1 MNDRLLQILNEKY
14 SLELIKVE
22 AVTDE
27 MFRCTAKQGTYY
39 ARVTNYKSY
48 EEQVEEVTYTNFL
61 YQEGLGVTPTIT
73 SVNGEEVEKV
83 MLDREMLT
91 VVYQSAPGIHLPRKR
106 WQPNVFQELGR
117 QLGRLH
123 RLSKKFEEIHPV
135 RHINDWHENEEYA
148 FLKYIP
154 KEERTIREVADEV
167 LTTIGKLPKSPSNY
181 GLLHGD
187 LCLENLLVDQESNL
201 TMIDFQDC
209 EKHFYIFD
217 LAAAVYSAMEY
228 SYIGGGSIVDYGQAM
243 TNAIINGYQEE
254 NNLSPEMVDQLPL
267 FIKLKEVF
275 EYSLM
280 HMYWDQDWLTE
291 DQVRIMNHFRI
302 RLEHNHSLLKS

>member
-1 MNDRLLQILNEKY
+1 MNDQLLLLLNEKY
-14 SLELIKVE
+14 PLNLIKVE
-22 AVTDE
+22 AITDK
-27 MFRCTAKQGTYY
+27 MFRCIAEQGTYY

-48 EEQVEEVTYTNFL
+48 EEQVDEVTYTNFL
-61 YQEGLGVTPTIT
+61 YQEGFGVSPAIP
-73 SVNGEEVEKV
+73 SVNGGVVEKI

-91 VVYQSAPGIHLPRKR
+91 VVYQSAPGIHLPRKL
-106 WQPNVFQELGR
+106 WHPNVFYKLGR
-117 QLGRLH
+117 QIGRLH
-123 RLSKKFEEIHPV
+123 RLSRKFEEIHPV
-135 RHINDWHENEEYA
+135 HHINDWYENEEYA

-154 KEERTIREVADEV
+154 KEERTIREVAHDV
-167 LTTIGKLPKSPSNY
+167 LSTIKNLSKSYSNY

-209 EKHFYIFD
+209 EKHFYVFD

-228 SYIGGGSIVDYGQAM
+228 SYVGGGNISDYGRAM
-243 TNAIINGYQEE
+243 TKAIIDGYQEE
-254 NNLSPEMVDQLPL
+254 NNLSPEMKDQLPL

-280 HMYWDQDWLTE
+280 HMYWNKERLTE
-291 DQVRIMNHFRI
+291 DQIRIMNHFRL
-302 RLEHNHSLLKS
+302 RLEHNHSLLTS

>member
-1 MNDRLLQILNEKY
+1 MNDQLLLLLNEKY
-14 SLELIKVE
+14 PLNLIKVE
-22 AVTDE
+22 AITDE
-27 MFRCTAKQGTYY
+27 MFRCIAEHGTYY

-48 EEQVEEVTYTNFL
+48 EEQVDEVTYTNFL
-61 YQEGLGVTPTIT
+61 YQEGFGVSPAIT
-73 SVNGEEVEKV
+73 SVNGEVVEKV

-91 VVYQSAPGIHLPRKR
+91 VVYQSAPGIHLSRKL
-106 WQPNVFQELGR
+106 WQPNVFHKLGR
-117 QLGRLH
+117 QIGRLH
-123 RLSKKFEEIHPV
+123 RLSQKFEEIHPV
-135 RHINDWHENEEYA
+135 HHINDWYENEEYA

-154 KEERTIREVADEV
+154 KEERTIREVAHDI
-167 LTTIGKLPKSPSNY
+167 LSTIKNLSKSYSNY

-209 EKHFYIFD
+209 EKHFYVFD

-228 SYIGGGSIVDYGQAM
+228 SYVGGGNIGDYGRAM
-243 TNAIINGYQEE
+243 TKAIIDGYQEE
-254 NNLSPEMVDQLPL
+254 NNLSPEMKGQLPL

-280 HMYWDQDWLTE
+280 HMYWDQDRLTE

-302 RLEHNHSLLKS
+302 RLEHHHSLLTS

>member
-14 SLELIKVE
+14 SLKLIKVE

-27 MFRCTAKQGTYY
+27 MLRCKAKQGTYY

-48 EEQVEEVTYTNFL
+48 EEQVDEVTYTNFL
-61 YQEGLGVTPTIT
+61 NQEGLGVTPAIT

-106 WQPNVFQELGR
+106 WQPKVFHELGR
-117 QLGRLH
+117 QMGRLH

-135 RHINDWHENEEYA
+135 NTINDWHENEEYA

-154 KEERTIREVADEV
+154 REERAIRDVADEV

-228 SYIGGGSIVDYGQAM
+228 SYVGGGSIVDYGQAM

-254 NNLSPEMVDQLPL
+254 NDLSPEMVDQLPL

-280 HMYWDQDWLTE
+280 HMYWDQDRLTE
-291 DQVRIMNHFRI
+291 DQVRIMNHFRLRI
-302 RLEHNHSLLKS
+302 EQNHSLLTS

>member
-1 MNDRLLQILNEKY
+1 MSDRLLQILNEKY

-48 EEQVEEVTYTNFL
+48 EEQVDEVTYTNFL
-61 YQEGLGVTPTIT
+61 YQEGLGVTPAIT

-83 MLDREMLT
+83 MLDREMVT

-106 WQPNVFQELGR
+106 WQPNVFQELGL
-117 QLGRLH
+117 QMGRLH

-154 KEERTIREVADEV
+154 REECAIREVADEV

-254 NNLSPEMVDQLPL
+254 NDLSPEMVDQLPL

-280 HMYWDQDWLTE
+280 HMYWDQDRLTE

>member
-1 MNDRLLQILNEKY
+1 MNDQLLPVLNEKY
-14 SLELIKVE
+14 PLDLLKVD
-22 AVTDE
+22 AMTDE
-27 MFRCTAKQGTYY
+27 MFRCTAEQGTYY

-48 EEQVEEVTYTNFL
+48 EEQVDEVTYTNFL
-61 YQEGLGVTPTIT
+61 YQEGLGVSPTIA
-73 SVNGEEVEKV
+73 SVNGEVVERI

-91 VVYQSAPGIHLPRKR
+91 VVYQAAPGIHLPRGR
-106 WQPNVFQELGR
+106 WQPNVFHELGR
-117 QLGRLH
+117 QIGRLH
-123 RLSKKFEEIHPV
+123 RLSKKFEETYPV
-135 RHINDWHENEEYA
+135 TNINDWHENEEYA

-154 KEERTIREVADEV
+154 KEERTIREVAHDV
-167 LTTIGKLPKSPSNY
+167 LSTIKNLTKSYSNY

-209 EKHFYIFD
+209 EKHFYVFD

-228 SYIGGGSIVDYGQAM
+228 SYVGGGNIVDYGRAM
-243 TNAIINGYQEE
+243 TKAILQGYREE
-254 NNLSPEMVDQLPL
+254 NNLSPEMEDQLPL

-280 HMYWDQDWLTE
+280 HMYWDKERLTE
-291 DQVRIMNHFRI
+291 DQIRIMNHFRLRI
-302 RLEHNHSLLKS
+302 EQHHSLLTR